1 MDNALVQKY
10 TIYEVIHGS
19 KAYGTSLPTSD
30 TDKKGVCLIPD
41 ARYFIGMQG
50 FEQQDGGWNEDKV
63 VYHLPKYLKLLGDN
77 NPNIIE
83 TLWVNDSDILT
94 MTPAGKKLR
103 DARQSFLTKKAK
115 FTFSGYAI
123 SQMHRMQAH
132 KRWLDKSPSKPE
144 QSDFVHKHT
153 IAIGPL
159 GTQLSGNTK
168 VLKVINQDEAGW
180 FNLEVERFDSEG
192 YDYAVTEYTNYTT
205 WRKNRN
211 EARAA
216 LEAKHAIDTKHSM
229 HLVRLLRMG
238 YELLTEGKLYV
249 RRPDAAELLAIRN
262 GAWSYDEIIKYA
274 QHMEQELEKVYK
286 TSSLPH
292 SPDWQMI
299 ESLQMELIRD
309 CFQQA
314 GTKF

>member
-1 MDNALVQKY
+1 MENEVVQKH

-19 KAYGTSLPTSD
+19 RAYNTHTPASD

-41 ARYFIGMQG
+41 PRYFIGMQG

-63 VYHLPKYLKLLGDN
+63 IYHLPKFLKLLGDN

-83 TLWVNDSDILT
+83 TLWVDDSDILK

-132 KRWLDKSPSKPE
+132 KRWLDKGANKPE
-144 QSDFVHKHT
+144 QKDFTHNHT
-153 IAIGPL
+153 ITVGPL
-159 GTQLSGNTK
+159 GTQFSENTK
-168 VLKVINQDEAGW
+168 VIRIINQDEDGW
-180 FNLEVERFDSEG
+180 YTLEVERYDSSG
-192 YDYAVTEYTNYTT
+192 YDNAVTEYRNYTS
-205 WRKNRN
+205 WKKNRN
-211 EARAA
+211 EARAE
-216 LEAKHAIDTKHSM
+216 LEAKHGIDTKHAM

-238 YELLTEGKLYV
+238 YEMMTEGKVLV
-249 RRPDAAELLAIRN
+249 RRPDAAELLSIRN
-262 GAWSYDEIIKYA
+262 GAWSYDKIIEYA
-274 QHMEQELEKVYK
+274 THMEAELEKAYK
-286 TSSLPH
+286 TSPLPH

-299 ESLQMELIRD
+299 EKLQMELIHD
-309 CFQQA
+309 CFKEA
-314 GTKF
+314 GTQL